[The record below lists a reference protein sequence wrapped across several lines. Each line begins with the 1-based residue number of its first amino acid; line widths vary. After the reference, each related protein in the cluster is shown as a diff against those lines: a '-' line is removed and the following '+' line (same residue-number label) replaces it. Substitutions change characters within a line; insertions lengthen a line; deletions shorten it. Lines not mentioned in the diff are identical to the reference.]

1 MKVLSHGVFWK
12 LYIVQLLKQ
21 EIGAGRGGQRSWTS
35 IRRVLQGQGLEC
47 FELYAERN
55 GKPLNGVTVRHFRA
69 PSAEWF
75 LGRTPGVKGLWA
87 VQCPGPGKCQ
97 CRRKEVATHR
107 RR

>member
-1 MKVLSHGVFWK
+1 MFWK